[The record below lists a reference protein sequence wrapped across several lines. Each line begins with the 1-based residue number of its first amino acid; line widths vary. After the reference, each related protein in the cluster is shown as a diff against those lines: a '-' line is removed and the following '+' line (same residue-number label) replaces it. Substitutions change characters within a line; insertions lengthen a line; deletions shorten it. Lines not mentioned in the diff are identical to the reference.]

1 MGDAT
6 RLKLSIYIYRKL
18 FSYLHSSL
26 FLFNRMHPLLANND
40 AFAVKEKVG
49 IFKAANSYDFFHPES
64 GELLMQ
70 STEEDLGIFTKI
82 LRFTDFKTFTPFDVT
97 VRDAAGRRVIRVS
110 RGISFLFSRVEV
122 FDEND
127 IFVGAF
133 QERFSFPRK
142 KIEVLD
148 TEGNVV
154 LMLRG
159 SFLAWD
165 FRFLR
170 LTGGGEEEVAR
181 IGKTWAGLAKELFTT
196 ADNYVL
202 GMSPALGAQNPLRMM
217 ILAAV
222 VCVDMVFKER
232 TS

>member
-1 MGDAT
+1 M
-6 RLKLSIYIYRKL
+6 LSAHFFYLTLITQNLTL
-18 FSYLHSSL
+18 F
-26 FLFNRMHPLLANND
+26 FMHPILANNN
-40 AFAVKEKVG
+40 AFAVREKVG
-49 IFKAANSYDFFHPES
+49 IFKAANSYDFFHPET

-70 STEEDLGIFTKI
+70 STEEDLGLFTKL
-82 LRFTDFKTFTPFDVT
+82 LRFTDFKTFTPFDAT

-122 FDEND
+122 FDEHD
-127 IFVGAF
+127 MPVGTF

-148 TEGNVV
+148 NAGNIV

-165 FRFLR
+165 FTFFQM
-170 LTGGGEEEVAR
+170 TSGGEEEVAR
-181 IGKTWAGLAKELFTT
+181 IGKVWAGLAKELFTT

-202 GMSPALGAQNPLRMM
+202 GMNPALGAENPLRMM

>member
-1 MGDAT
+1 
-6 RLKLSIYIYRKL
+6 
-18 FSYLHSSL
+18 
-26 FLFNRMHPLLANND
+26 MHPLLANND

-49 IFKAANSYDFFHPES
+49 IFKAANSYDIFHPET

-97 VRDAAGRRVIRVS
+97 VRDGAGRRVIRVS

-127 IFVGAF
+127 VFVGAF

-148 TEGNVV
+148 TDGNVA

-159 SFLAWD
+159 SWTAWN
-165 FRFLR
+165 FRFMR
-170 LTGGGEEEVAR
+170 QSAGGGEEEVAH
-181 IGKTWAGLAKELFTT
+181 ISKTWAGLAKELFTT

-202 GMSPALGAQNPLRMM
+202 SIAPGVGAKTPVRMM

>member
-1 MGDAT
+1 
-6 RLKLSIYIYRKL
+6 
-18 FSYLHSSL
+18 
-26 FLFNRMHPLLANND
+26 MHPILANND
-40 AFAVKEKVG
+40 TFAVKEKIG

-97 VRDAAGRRVIRVS
+97 VRDGAGRRVIRVS

-127 IFVGAF
+127 ILVGAF

-148 TEGNVV
+148 TEENVV

-165 FRFLR
+165 FRFFR
-170 LTGGGEEEVAR
+170 LNGGGEEEVAR
-181 IGKTWAGLAKELFTT
+181 IGKTWAGLAKEIFTT

-202 GMSPALGAQNPLRMM
+202 GMSPALGSQNPLRMM

-222 VCVDMVFKER
+222 VCVDMVFKEHK
-232 TS
+232 S

>member
-1 MGDAT
+1 
-6 RLKLSIYIYRKL
+6 
-18 FSYLHSSL
+18 
-26 FLFNRMHPLLANND
+26 MHPILSNHHS
-40 AFAVKEKVG
+40 FAIREKVG
-49 IFKAANSYDFFHPES
+49 IFKAANSYDFFHPET

-70 STEEDLGIFTKI
+70 STEEDLGLFTKI

-127 IFVGAF
+127 IRVGAF

-148 TEGNVV
+148 NDDNVV

-165 FRFLR
+165 FHFFALNSF
-170 LTGGGEEEVAR
+170 GEEEEVAF
-181 IGKTWAGLAKELFTT
+181 ISKEWAGLAKELFTT
-196 ADNYVL
+196 ADNYFL
-202 GMSPALGAQNPLRMM
+202 GINPALGSQNPLRMM
-217 ILAAV
+217 IVAAI

-232 TS
+232 TN